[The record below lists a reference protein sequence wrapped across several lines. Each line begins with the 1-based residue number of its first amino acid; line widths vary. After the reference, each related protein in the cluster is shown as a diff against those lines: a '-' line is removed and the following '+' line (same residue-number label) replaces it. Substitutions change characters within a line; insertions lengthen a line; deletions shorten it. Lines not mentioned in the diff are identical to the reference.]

1 MQVWAVYVDRVVLSV
16 ADYVLV
22 FVSDDVNKVREVRYM
37 DYGVVG
43 GWNNSTVQHG
53 IQLYHV
59 RIGPSR
65 IT

>member
-1 MQVWAVYVDRVVLSV
+1 MWAVYACRVVLSV

-22 FVSDDVNKVREVRYM
+22 PVSDDVNKVREGGGM
-37 DYGVVG
+37 DCGVVG